1 MKTIKSIVFCVISL
15 SIYFTG
21 YSQTN
26 SKPIELSV
34 STIKTE
40 LKQNGIQFGF
50 SFLQSLDSLFERQD
64 FLIEG
69 EQSLFLITP
78 RINIQN
84 GSEDAFSNLEGKI
97 TGLIMLFDTT
107 KVGEI
112 IVPNTGKTFHTFPIS
127 VGVETNNMFN
137 FVNGIAE
144 IGWVPWYQNNPK
156 LPNWIKKTKL
166 GIFVQSGYKFGIDTT
181 TVVAL
186 GGATDQSKE
195 RINHGLFRVKGSFG
209 FETKSILNMQN
220 IGLVGN
226 ADLWYDILNTEI
238 YYTIQGKVR
247 FYLNTEKDNFIDLL
261 YQKGSGAPNFN
272 EGDQFGIGLT
282 VSF

>member
-1 MKTIKSIVFCVISL
+1 MKTIKSIVLCVFLL
-15 SIYFTG
+15 SIYVST
-21 YSQTN
+21 YSQMN
-26 SKPIELSV
+26 SKPIEISV

-50 SFLQSLDSLFERQD
+50 SYLQSLDSLFERQD

-69 EQSLFLITP
+69 EHSLFLITP

-84 GSEDAFSNLEGKI
+84 GNEDAFSILEGKI

-107 KVGEI
+107 KVGGI

-127 VGVETNNMFN
+127 FGVETNNHFN

-181 TVVAL
+181 TVVAV

-195 RINHGLFRVKGSFG
+195 IINHGLFRVKGSFG
-209 FETKSILNMQN
+209 FDTRSILSMQN

-226 ADLWYDILNTEI
+226 ADLWYDILNTQI
-238 YYTIQGKVR
+238 YYTIQGKIR
-247 FYLNTEKDNFIDLL
+247 FYLTKEKDNFIDLL